1 MSRPPGDDSA
11 AGFPFVDGEL
21 CAEGLPLGAIAQRFG
36 TPCFVYS
43 RAALEGAWRAFDSAF
58 AGVPHLVCYAMKANS
73 SLAILDL
80 FARLGS
86 GFDIVSGGELARVVA
101 AGGDPAKV
109 VFSGVGKTDAEME
122 TALAAGILCFN
133 VESAS
138 ELAHL
143 SAVAAR
149 MGKVAPVS
157 FRVNPDVDPRTHPY
171 ISTGL
176 KESKFGV
183 AFADAPALYR
193 HAATLP
199 GIAVHGIDIHIG
211 SQITELEPYRE
222 ATRKILDLV
231 DALGAAGIP
240 LAHVDVGGGL
250 GIRYRDERPVPL
262 PDYAAMLTGL
272 FRGRRERMVFEPGRR
287 LVGDAGILL
296 TRVLYLKDG
305 TPKRFA
311 IVDAAMNDLLRPS
324 LYGAW
329 HAVDAVRPRAGAPL
343 AWDIVGPVCE
353 SGDFLALDRPLVLAE
368 GDLLAVRAAGA
379 YAMAMSSNYNAR
391 PRAAEVIVDGETMHL
406 ARRRERVDELFSAE
420 LRLP

>member
-1 MSRPPGDDSA
+1 MSFPM
-11 AGFPFVDGEL
+11 AGGEL
-21 CAEGLPLGAIAQRFG
+21 CAEGVPLTAIARQFG
-36 TPCFVYS
+36 TPCFIYS
-43 RAALEGAWRAFDSAF
+43 RAALEGAWREFDAAF

-73 SLAILDL
+73 TLAILDL
-80 FARLGS
+80 FARQGS
-86 GFDIVSGGELARVVA
+86 GFDIVSAGELARVIA

-133 VESAS
+133 VESAG

-143 SAVAAR
+143 SAVASR

-157 FRVNPDVDPRTHPY
+157 FRVNPDVDPKTHPY

-193 HAATLP
+193 RAAALP

-211 SQITELEPYRE
+211 SQITELAPYRE
-222 ATRKILDLV
+222 ATRKILDLA
-231 DALGAAGIP
+231 DALAAAGIP

-250 GIRYRDERPVPL
+250 GIRYRDESPVPV

-305 TPKRFA
+305 APKRFA

-329 HAVDAVRPRAGAPL
+329 HAVDAVRPRDGAPVE
-343 AWDIVGPVCE
+343 WDIVGPVCE
-353 SGDFLALDRPLVLAE
+353 SGDFLALDRLLVLAE

-391 PRAAEVIVDGETMHL
+391 PRAAEVIVDGETVHL
-406 ARRRERVDELFSAE
+406 VRRRELVDELFAAE
-420 LRLP
+420 STLP

>member
-1 MSRPPGDDSA
+1 LSFPRDADSA
-11 AGFPFVDGEL
+11 IGFSLSDGEL
-21 CAEGLPLGAIAQRFG
+21 HAEGVPLAAIARQIG

-43 RAALEGAWRAFDSAF
+43 RAALEGAWREFDAAFGS
-58 AGVPHLVCYAMKANS
+58 VPHLVCYAMKANS

-86 GFDIVSGGELARVVA
+86 GFDIVSAGELARVAA

-143 SAVAAR
+143 AAVARR

-157 FRVNPDVDPRTHPY
+157 FRVNPDVDPKTHPY

-199 GIAVHGIDIHIG
+199 GIAIHGIDIHIG

-231 DALGAAGIP
+231 DALAANGIR

-250 GIRYRDERPVPL
+250 GIRYRDESPVPL
-262 PDYAAMLTGL
+262 PDYATMLMGL
-272 FRGRRERMVFEPGRR
+272 FRGRRERMLFEPGRR
-287 LVGDAGILL
+287 LVGAAGVLL

-305 TPKRFA
+305 APKRFA

-329 HAVDAVRPRAGAPL
+329 HAVDAVRPRAGAP
-343 AWDIVGPVCE
+343 ASWDIVGPVCE

-391 PRAAEVIVDGETMHL
+391 PRAAEVIVDGESVHL
-406 ARRRERVDELFSAE
+406 VRRRERVEELFAAE
-420 LRLP
+420 STLP